1 MVGFGKHNCG
11 VFSPFLLNGA
21 SCDDAT
27 FLTNNDSHGVC
38 GIHVRKYPWPRF
50 FQGHWLNAV
59 RINLD
64 ITHFDAVVESIIVD
78 EDAPGAGTSTIDD
91 MHVSDIST

>member
-1 MVGFGKHNCG
+1 MVGFGKHSCG
-11 VFSPFLLNGA
+11 VLFSFLLNGP

-38 GIHVRKYPWPRF
+38 GIHVRKHPWPRF
-50 FQGHWLNAV
+50 FQGHCLNAV

-64 ITHFDAVVESIIVD
+64 ITDLDAVVVSIVLMK
-78 EDAPGAGTSTIDD
+78 AHPVPVPLPFDD